1 MTNTLLFD
9 LARVFLFTKDKSYK
23 GELNSLHRTLSGKP
37 DYKFSDYFYFNE
49 ELFGITEKLKLKTEL
64 YMFTSGTIQEV
75 PDVQYKINGFF
86 KEVFSAEKLGLSK
99 KDPNAYLEI
108 VAKIG
113 KPQEDIVFIDD
124 ARENILAA
132 QEANL
137 KTILYGGNFQLIQ
150 ELKNHIK
157 FTI

>member
-1 MTNTLLFD
+1 MVNTLLFD
-9 LARVFLFTKDKSYK
+9 LARVFLFAKDKNYK
-23 GELNSLHRTLSGKP
+23 GELNSLHRSLSGKP
-37 DYKFSDYFYFNE
+37 GYKFSEYFYFNE
-49 ELFGITEKLKLKTEL
+49 ELFSITEKLKFKTEL

-75 PDVQYKINGFF
+75 ADVQYKINGFF
-86 KEVFSAEKLGLSK
+86 KEVYSAQKLGLSK

-124 ARENILAA
+124 TKENILAA

-137 KTILYGGNFQLIQ
+137 TTILYAGNFQLIE
-150 ELKNHIK
+150 ELRNHIN
-157 FTI
+157 FTL